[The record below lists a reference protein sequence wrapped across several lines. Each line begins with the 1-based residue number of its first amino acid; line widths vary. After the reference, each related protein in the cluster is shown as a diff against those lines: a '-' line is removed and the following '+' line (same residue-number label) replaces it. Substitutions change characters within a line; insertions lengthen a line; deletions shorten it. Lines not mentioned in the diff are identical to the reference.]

1 MENNKKKLKEK
12 LAEVIVS
19 DELNIDILLDI
30 VKSFIKVNPAKNQV
44 IPLPDFLLLKYKDAI
59 IITLLGF
66 KLLKELKVR
75 DVDIAGPKEISQN
88 SGINLSTVKNA
99 LRELENERLAIS
111 TKGKYTISNFLL
123 YVLRDKFATLK
134 LEKLSPKASKKKRVS
149 KRVDFSG
156 ISKILGTNPE
166 EFAGPFYEFLTEK
179 KGEYFKKSLILIKL
193 AKDKFDI
200 DGLTSAEITKILQDH
215 LRVPAIYQ
223 PNISTALGA
232 RGTSK
237 YVLKQATKSKKVFIY
252 KLTKLGEDF
261 TNNTNLQ
268 QKKK

>member
-1 MENNKKKLKEK
+1 MYDTTAYAMMLKAGGGGQPFFK
-12 LAEVIVS
+12 PLAEES
-19 DELNIDILLDI
+19 YSQMLKRKEYE
-30 VKSFIKVNPAKNQV
+30 AKL
-44 IPLPDFLLLKYKDAI
+44 IERAD
-59 IITLLGF
+59 
-66 KLLKELKVR
+66 KE
-75 DVDIAGPKEISQN
+75 
-88 SGINLSTVKNA
+88 
-99 LRELENERLAIS
+99 
-111 TKGKYTISNFLL
+111 
-123 YVLRDKFATLK
+123 
-134 LEKLSPKASKKKRVS
+134 
-149 KRVDFSG
+149 
-156 ISKILGTNPE
+156 
-166 EFAGPFYEFLTEK
+166 LTEK